1 MRAALIKL
9 WPYVGELFKADA
21 IDQDM
26 SGAGIA
32 PDPSDLRAKFDEAV
46 TRVFAES
53 LLEVPQTDFAHHGGK
68 TGFRHTEHLGHMLAQ
83 MQWMQRAYPGAQW

>member
-1 MRAALIKL
+1 MAPR
-9 WPYVGELFKADA
+9 KAT
-21 IDQDM
+21 
-26 SGAGIA
+26 
-32 PDPSDLRAKFDEAV
+32 SDLRAKFDEAV